1 MFVVGVFRLWF
12 PVGGGTRSCD
22 VLRLG
27 SEKALGNSEIKKDDE
42 RKGSCH
48 LQGQSLRA
56 AVRTTKR
63 VDVAWINCGP
73 HHHGSRAGPLVIV
86 GVSLQLL

>member
-1 MFVVGVFRLWF
+1 MCVVGVFRLWF

-42 RKGSCH
+42 RKGSRH

-56 AVRTTKR
+56 TVRTTKR

-73 HHHGSRAGPLVIV
+73 HHHGSRADPLVIV
-86 GVSLQLL
+86 GVSL